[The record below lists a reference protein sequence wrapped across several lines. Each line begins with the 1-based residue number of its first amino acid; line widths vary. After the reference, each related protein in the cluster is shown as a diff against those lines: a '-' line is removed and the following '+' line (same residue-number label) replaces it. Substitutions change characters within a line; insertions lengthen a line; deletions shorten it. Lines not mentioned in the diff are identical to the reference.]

1 MSKLDKEEVISK
13 FTEAYKSANGKEP
26 SIEAKGG
33 WYSVDGGKNIRL
45 AQLSEMIDEL
55 SSGNNAD
62 SPKSAPAVE
71 KKAKAKPAAPKA
83 TAKKP
88 KQKKSGFSVKAYWA
102 EKISESDSN
111 NQSPR

>member
-1 MSKLDKEEVISK
+1 MSKLDKEEVIST

-33 WYSVDGGKNIRL
+33 WYSVEGGKNIRL

-55 SSGNNAD
+55 SSGNTT
-62 SPKSAPAVE
+62 KAPAPE
-71 KKAKAKPAAPKA
+71 KKAKPVASKPAPKKA
-83 TAKKP
+83 
-88 KQKKSGFSVKAYWA
+88 KQKKSDFSVKAFWSA
-102 EKISESDSN
+102 QISETDTN

>member
-1 MSKLDKEEVISK
+1 MSKLDKEEVIST

-33 WYSVDGGKNIRL
+33 WYSVEGGKNIRL

-55 SSGNNAD
+55 SSA
-62 SPKSAPAVE
+62 SSTEAPAPAPE
-71 KKAKAKPAAPKA
+71 KKAKPVASKPAPKKA
-83 TAKKP
+83 
-88 KQKKSGFSVKAYWA
+88 KQKKSDFSVKAFWSA
-102 EKISESDSN
+102 QISETDTN